1 MTEPF
6 QGTTTVEI
14 LPQGSS
20 LRSQP
25 WAMRRNSFGVHA
37 MANPVACGRRS
48 VTVTASVDSVR
59 FVPIYQKPVGF
70 VHDLPLCKTTL
81 KLDGY

>member
-1 MTEPF
+1 
-6 QGTTTVEI
+6 
-14 LPQGSS
+14 
-20 LRSQP
+20 
-25 WAMRRNSFGVHA
+25 
-37 MANPVACGRRS
+37 MANPVACDRRS